1 MKALIAIAILLAVAS
16 PAFAQG
22 AVVPELKD
30 LPESLVQ
37 ASPEPADPQ
46 ERTALQKWEAWRK
59 DLPFTFN
66 GGTFLWHYEPFIGGA
81 KNHTEIYWV
90 YLTLDF
96 DFDQVGFH
104 FEPMFRDTKLRP
116 FFNSNVWIQEAY
128 AHWKIPWDGMG
139 VLKAGK
145 IYGRFG
151 RFWDNSFYGNIP
163 YFDGTKL
170 DPDLGLS
177 WEVTHKIDDALSV
190 ETYLQYFEEDGETN
204 GSLQGRDTLSL
215 AGAEQ
220 GATWLVRAAPTYRL
234 SDSVSVTLGVSAM
247 AFKADLA
254 TGDEDVGR
262 LGADVSLNAG
272 PFSIFVDYAHQN
284 GHHVTDFPVAGVT
297 EDDIDWVMSGAAF
310 TWNWLMLR
318 YNFSLGE
325 YNDTSRREL
334 LHMPAVTLK
343 VHRNLSL
350 MVEYVHWRRM
360 EPGTDETIDN
370 SLNLVVYVSF

>member
-1 MKALIAIAILLAVAS
+1 VKPLFALAILLAAAT

-22 AVVPELKD
+22 AVVPEFTD
-30 LPESLVQ
+30 LPKSLLE
-37 ASPEPADPQ
+37 APPEPADPQ

-66 GGTFLWHYEPFIGGA
+66 GGTYLWHYEPFIGGA

-128 AHWKIPWDGMG
+128 AYWKLPWEGMG

-151 RFWDNSFYGNIP
+151 RFWDNCFYGNIP

-220 GATWLVRAAPTYRL
+220 GATWLVRAAPTLNL
-234 SDSVSVTLGVSAM
+234 SDTVAITVGFSAM
-247 AFKADLA
+247 AFKADLV
-254 TGDEDVGR
+254 TEDEDVGR
-262 LGADVSLNAG
+262 LSADVWLKAG

-284 GHHVTDFPVAGVT
+284 GHHVTGFPLAGVT
-297 EDDIDWVMSGAAF
+297 EDDIDWVMSGTTY
-310 TWNWLMLR
+310 TWDWLMLR

-334 LHMPAVTLK
+334 LHMPAATLK
-343 VHRNLSL
+343 VHQNLSL

-360 EPGTDETIDN
+360 EPGSDETIDN